1 MAVAFPPP
9 LVPIAGA
16 SDREGRSRRN
26 RHHWK
31 APSRGIIPIFLILI
45 IAAHRGLQDRAI
57 SGSLQYGNAAPLQAD
72 DGSDRGPARGLLRWA
87 KVSVGSGDRRRRA
100 SSTRGPSPTSFW
112 RFGLDK
118 GTSIDFGQATRAA
131 GAGAARVVEGV
142 SAVRATH
149 PVLYL
154 THARAFATYRCGVD
168 GGARGSRAAGAAE
181 REGHAKEQRSAEAVG
196 DSAATTGRGRC
207 ERESS

>member
-45 IAAHRGLQDRAI
+45 IALQHRAI
-57 SGSLQYGNAAPLQAD
+57 SGSLQYGNAAPLQTD

-87 KVSVGSGDRRRRA
+87 KVSVGSGVRRRRA
-100 SSTRGPSPTSFW
+100 SSARGPSPTSFW
-112 RFGLDK
+112 RFGPDK

-131 GAGAARVVEGV
+131 GAAAARVVEGV

-154 THARAFATYRCGVD
+154 THVRAFATYRCGVD
-168 GGARGSRAAGAAE
+168 GGARGRRAAGAAE
-181 REGHAKEQRSAEAVG
+181 REGQAKEQRSAEAVG

>member
-26 RHHWK
+26 RHHWI

-45 IAAHRGLQDRAI
+45 IAAHRGFNIVPFQEVYCIRIRQCNTAPGRRRER
-57 SGSLQYGNAAPLQAD
+57 SGACARAAPMGQGVGRVWRPPSA
-72 DGSDRGPARGLLRWA
+72 GAARRARAALLRR
-87 KVSVGSGDRRRRA
+87 V
-100 SSTRGPSPTSFW
+100 FW

-131 GAGAARVVEGV
+131 GAAAARVVEGV

-154 THARAFATYRCGVD
+154 THARALATYR
-168 GGARGSRAAGAAE
+168 
-181 REGHAKEQRSAEAVG
+181 
-196 DSAATTGRGRC
+196 
-207 ERESS
+207 

>member
-1 MAVAFPPP
+1 MAIAFPPP

-26 RHHWK
+26 RHHWI
-31 APSRGIIPIFLILI
+31 ALSRGIIPIYLLLI
-45 IAAHRGLQDRAI
+45 IAAHRGFNI
-57 SGSLQYGNAAPLQAD
+57 VPFSGSLQYGNATRLQAD

-87 KVSVGSGDRRRRA
+87 KVSVRSGVRRRRA
-100 SSTRGPSPTSFW
+100 SSARGPSPTSFW

-131 GAGAARVVEGV
+131 GAAAARVVEGV

-154 THARAFATYRCGVD
+154 THTRARSRHTGVASMA
-168 GGARGSRAAGAAE
+168 AR
-181 REGHAKEQRSAEAVG
+181 
-196 DSAATTGRGRC
+196 DS
-207 ERESS
+207 

>member
-26 RHHWK
+26 RHHWI

-45 IAAHRGLQDRAI
+45 IAAHRGFNIVPFQEVYCIR
-57 SGSLQYGNAAPLQAD
+57 GYGNATPLQAD
-72 DGSDRGPARGLLRWA
+72 DGSGRGPARGLLRWA
-87 KVSVGSGDRRRRA
+87 KVSVGSGVRRRRA
-100 SSTRGPSPTSFW
+100 SSARGPSPTSFW

-131 GAGAARVVEGV
+131 GAAAARVVEGV

-154 THARAFATYRCGVD
+154 THARALATYRCGVD
-168 GGARGSRAAGAAE
+168 GVDQG
-181 REGHAKEQRSAEAVG
+181 
-196 DSAATTGRGRC
+196 
-207 ERESS
+207 